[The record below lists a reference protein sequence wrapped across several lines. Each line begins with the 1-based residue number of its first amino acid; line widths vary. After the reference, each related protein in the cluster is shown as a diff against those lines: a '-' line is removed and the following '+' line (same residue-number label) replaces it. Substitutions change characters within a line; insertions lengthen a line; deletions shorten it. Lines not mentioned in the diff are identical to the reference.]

1 VTAAAPGSSW
11 PALLASLL
19 RGDDL
24 TSADTA
30 WAMGEVMAGE
40 ATAAQVAGFVV
51 ALRAK
56 GETPA
61 EVSGLVEVML
71 AEAAPVTV
79 SGRVVDTCGT
89 GGDRQNTVNISTM
102 AALVVAG
109 AGVPVVKHGNRAASS
124 ACGSADL
131 LEALGVVVDLPPAA
145 VGPCLEAAGIAFCFA
160 PVFHPGMRH
169 AAVPRRDLGV
179 PTVFNVLGPLTNPAR
194 PAAQAVGVSDPRLA
208 PVMAGVLADRGV
220 DALVFRGDDGLDE
233 LTTTG
238 PSTVWVPLRTTHTVD
253 GVGGARRHGAGGG
266 VRPGVARDRPRIPGR
281 PARRGRGVQ
290 RLRRPRA
297 AGRCART
304 GARRGAAERRGG
316 TGCAR
321 GVRPAARRP
330 AAVRVGAGRAGAG
343 QRRGGHAARPLGRGQ
358 PLPAPLRPVEL
369 TAAPRDRA
377 APTSRTGP
385 GPSGRCGSG

>member
-1 VTAAAPGSSW
+1 MQSW
-11 PALLASLL
+11 PALLGSLL
-19 RGDDL
+19 RGENL
-24 TSADTA
+24 TAADTA

-40 ATAAQVAGFVV
+40 ATPAQVAGFVV

-56 GETPA
+56 GETPD
-61 EVSGLVEVML
+61 EVAGLVSVML
-71 AEAAPVTV
+71 QNAAPVSV

-89 GGDRQNTVNISTM
+89 GGDRSNTVNISTM

-145 VGPCLEAAGIAFCFA
+145 VGPCLTDAGIAFCFA

-208 PVMAGVLADRGV
+208 PVMAGVLAARGA

-238 PSTVWVPLRTTHTVD
+238 TSTVWV
-253 GVGGARRHGAGGG
+253 VGGGTVAEQSFDPASLGIARASLEQLRGADATYNAS
-266 VRPGVARDRPRIPGR
+266 VARALLAGEQGPVRD
-281 PARRGRGVQ
+281 AV
-290 RLRRPRA
+290 LLNA
-297 AGRCART
+297 A
-304 GARRGAAERRGG
+304 AAVAAYDAG
-316 TGCAR
+316 TG
-321 GVRPAARRP
+321 
-330 AAVRVGAGRAGAG
+330 
-343 QRRGGHAARPLGRGQ
+343 PL
-358 PLPAPLRPVEL
+358 VERL
-369 TAAPRDRA
+369 QSGWDRA
-377 APTSRTGP
+377 AAALDGGAASAVLDRWVSVSQTLR
-385 GPSGRCGSG
+385 